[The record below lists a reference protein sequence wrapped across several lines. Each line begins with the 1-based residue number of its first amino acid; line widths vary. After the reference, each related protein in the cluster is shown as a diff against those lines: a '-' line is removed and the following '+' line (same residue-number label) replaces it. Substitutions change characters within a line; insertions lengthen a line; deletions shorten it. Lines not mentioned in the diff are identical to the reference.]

1 MDIPVNDR
9 MKASVVLKNKFAAFC
24 SDDEGGASEIVT
36 APIKKV
42 EKTSVKKL
50 PRTAATTTT
59 VSASKNH
66 PKPEKST
73 TAITNKEATRRHDGN
88 GPERPPRDGNRSE
101 RPPRYG
107 NGPERPPRYGNGP
120 ERPPRDDNGP
130 ERPPRDGNRPE
141 RPPRDGN
148 RPERPPRDGN
158 RSERP
163 PRDGNLQQQGET
175 VGEDEG
181 KVKNVDR
188 RPYRGDRGTG
198 RSNRGARGSGRGN
211 RIGVHE
217 APKKDGHGKGNWGT
231 EQDELQGETEPLNEA
246 NVEKPVHDDN
256 ADKNDSGVELEK
268 EEEKPGMTLNEWKEK
283 NKVAEPE
290 TFNIRKPNDDKK
302 LNLAPL
308 KKAEDSNKENEEF
321 VVLRREPREK
331 PIDISVNFASTDH
344 GSGGN
349 RGNRD
354 AFRGRG
360 RGDRKQR
367 GTRVQT
373 RGGTDKS
380 QFNLVTEQF
389 PALGGH

>member
-24 SDDEGGASEIVT
+24 SDDECGASEIVT
-36 APIKKV
+36 APVKKV

-50 PRTAATTTT
+50 PRTAVTAAI
-59 VSASKNH
+59 SPSKNH

-73 TAITNKEATRRHDGN
+73 TAKATKEGTRRHDGN
-88 GPERPPRDGNRSE
+88 RPERPPRDENR
-101 RPPRYG
+101 
-107 NGPERPPRYGNGP
+107 PEK
-120 ERPPRDDNGP
+120 
-130 ERPPRDGNRPE
+130 PPRDGNRPE

-148 RPERPPRDGN
+148 R
-158 RSERP
+158 
-163 PRDGNLQQQGET
+163 LQKQGEP
-175 VGEDEG
+175 VGEDDE
-181 KVKNVDR
+181 KVNVDR
-188 RPYRGDRGTG
+188 RPHRGDRGTG
-198 RSNRGARGSGRGN
+198 RSNHGARGSGRGD
-211 RIGVHE
+211 RTGAHE

-283 NKVAEPE
+283 NKEAQPE

-321 VVLRREPREK
+321 VVLRREPRK
-331 PIDISVNFASTDH
+331 KHIDISVNFASTDH
-344 GSGGN
+344 GYDGN

-360 RGDRKQR
+360 RGDRNDRQQR
-367 GTRVQT
+367 GTRGQT
-373 RGGTDKS
+373 RGSDKS